1 MDSTANR
8 DLWPDSSAPPAP
20 QGSPAPPP
28 PVKPTTPPAAKP
40 VTKAPGAVVE
50 STPDPPVNKMR
61 RRIVWAS
68 VAGFLTTC
76 FLMFVRF
83 FLPRA
88 ILSLRARSALVLL
101 EITHWESIRSGNNNT
116 VSG

>member
-1 MDSTANR
+1 M
-8 DLWPDSSAPPAP
+8 
-20 QGSPAPPP
+20 
-28 PVKPTTPPAAKP
+28 
-40 VTKAPGAVVE
+40 VVE

-88 ILSLRARSALVLL
+88 IFERMRLVIFVPGSLYRIPMFEV
-101 EITHWESIRSGNNNT
+101 
-116 VSG
+116 